1 MREVVLDTETTGLD
15 PKSGDRIVE
24 IGCVELIN
32 HVPTGR
38 TFHQYVN
45 PERDMP
51 DGAFRVHGLSAD
63 FLMSHPLFSDVVDVF
78 LEFIGDAILVIHNA
92 DFDMGF
98 INAELTKLS
107 LPKLDMAQSLDTVR
121 MARQKFPGAPANLDS
136 LCKRF
141 NIDNSNRELHGA
153 LLDARLLADVY
164 LELIGGRQTDLG
176 LAGKINVGDQASG
189 TQKSV
194 TRPPR
199 HHSASLEEEA
209 KHKAF
214 IETLNEPLWLQIN
227 LS

>member
-38 TFHQYVN
+38 TYHQYVN

-63 FLMSHPLFSDVVDVF
+63 FLTGYPLFSDVVDNL
-78 LEFIGDAILVIHNA
+78 LEFIGDSILVIHNA

-107 LPKLDMAQSLDTVR
+107 LPKFDMAQSLDTVR

-164 LELIGGRQTDLG
+164 LELIGGRQTDLA
-176 LAGKINVGDQASG
+176 LAGKTNLGDQVTG

-194 TRPPR
+194 IRSPRP
-199 HHSASLEEEA
+199 HFASSEEEA
-209 KHKAF
+209 RHKAF
-214 IETLNEPLWLQIN
+214 IETLSEPLWSQIN

>member
-24 IGCVELIN
+24 IGCVELMN

-38 TFHQYVN
+38 TYHQYVN

-63 FLMSHPLFSDVVDVF
+63 FLTGHPLFSDVVDNF

-98 INAELTKLS
+98 INAELMKLS

-141 NIDNSNRELHGA
+141 NVDNSNRELHGA

-176 LAGKINVGDQASG
+176 LAGNTNLGDQATG

-194 TRPPR
+194 IRPPR
-199 HHSASLEEEA
+199 PHSANQEEEA

-214 IETLNEPLWLQIN
+214 IETLNEPLWSQTN
-227 LS
+227 FP